1 MTEVK
6 SKAERVSTKA
16 IKYVLSNLTDV
27 EAMAEPSAEYPLA
40 GKLHFRG
47 IGWVTVRE
55 LRAELALRYE
65 RGEAR

>member
-16 IKYVLSNLTDV
+16 IKYVLASLSDT

-40 GKLHFRG
+40 GQVHFRG
-47 IGWVTVRE
+47 IGWVTIRE